1 MILPPVILVSQIQ
14 FVLLAWFKIYF
25 LDYFALEVT
34 SGEVLSNSKF
44 YLLLFWFISNVFA
57 IVSCP
62 CIKIQWEITVHRIL
76 FV

>member
-1 MILPPVILVSQIQ
+1 MWALIKLRLNTRASDKWHIYKLSVILPLVILVSQIQ

-44 YLLLFWFISNVFA
+44 
-57 IVSCP
+57 
-62 CIKIQWEITVHRIL
+62 
-76 FV
+76 